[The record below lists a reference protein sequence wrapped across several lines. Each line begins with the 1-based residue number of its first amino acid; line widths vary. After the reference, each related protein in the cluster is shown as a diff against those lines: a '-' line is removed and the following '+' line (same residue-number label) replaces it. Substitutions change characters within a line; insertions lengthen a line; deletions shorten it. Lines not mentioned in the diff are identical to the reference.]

1 MTRYG
6 SVGAPV
12 QGVRK
17 QRRPEHDKTYNLGTL
32 TRYLSRNVHYI
43 GLFQDG
49 DRFGI
54 DDTTA
59 VVIAPPGTYE
69 TLKHARKVRGA
80 TVKTLKDLARTVR

>member
-17 QRRPEHDKTYNLGTL
+17 QRPSDRDKIYNLDTL
-32 TRYLSRNVHYI
+32 TQYLRRVVHYI
-43 GLFQDG
+43 GSFQDG

-54 DDTTA
+54 DDTNA

-69 TLKHARKVRGA
+69 TLKRERKVHGA
-80 TVKTLKDLARTVR
+80 TVKTLKDLLP